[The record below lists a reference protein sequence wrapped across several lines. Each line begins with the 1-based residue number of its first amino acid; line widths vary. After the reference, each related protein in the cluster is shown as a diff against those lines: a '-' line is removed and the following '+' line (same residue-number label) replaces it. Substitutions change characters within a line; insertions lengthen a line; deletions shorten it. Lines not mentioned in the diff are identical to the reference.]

1 MDIKKY
7 ILCVLEKG
15 LCLNNSSHC
24 AAHQTEVQMVERFSE
39 LIKKNLSDLQKSET
53 FVYFTK
59 ITAATWSINKI
70 IPVSIALVPS
80 ISLFLA
86 SQSPSLLQLT
96 YILHT

>member
-1 MDIKKY
+1 MDVKKY
-7 ILCVLEKG
+7 ILCVLETTAPIG
-15 LCLNNSSHC
+15 L
-24 AAHQTEVQMVERFSE
+24 HQTEVQMVEWFSE